1 MSTKVAAITMIKDE
15 CDIIELFVRIN
26 SRCVDHIYVIDHDS
40 KDGTQEILLRLKAQG
55 FPLTIYKHESS
66 DFQQAIMLTTLCR
79 QVAATNDYDY
89 IVPLDA
95 DEFIHTPNGQ
105 DFRQALDEQ
114 VPKDGCG
121 LMAWVTYVPTG
132 GDYYGSKAPLYDVFR
147 KRAKEPEQF
156 YKVVIPNEP
165 GKTCIIAEGS
175 HFISVNNQWLQG
187 PVITPVLQHVP
198 VRSVDQITAKS
209 LIGARRLSIKV
220 GRSKTQ
226 TAHWDHMAEKI
237 RAANYRLP
245 HSEMLAMAFLYAGD
259 LSQDCDHSA
268 IDETAPRVGNP
279 DDQILFADLS
289 RINILMK
296 FDQFAASLCGE
307 IRATRGIKNE
317 EA

>member
-26 SRCVDHIYVIDHDS
+26 SRSLDHIFVIDHDS

-79 QVAATNDYDY
+79 QVAATNEYDY

-95 DEFIHTPNGQ
+95 DEFIYTPGGIS
-105 DFRQALDEQ
+105 FAQALDEQ

-121 LMAWVTYVPTG
+121 LMAWITYVPTG
-132 GDYYGSKAPLYDVFR
+132 GDYYGSKAPLYEVFR
-147 KRAKEPEQF
+147 KRSKEPEQF
-156 YKVVIPNEP
+156 YKVIIPNEP
-165 GKTCIIAEGS
+165 GKSCIIAEGN
-175 HFISVNNQWLQG
+175 HFISVNGQWLQG
-187 PVITPVLQHVP
+187 PVITPLLQHVP
-198 VRSVDQITAKS
+198 VRSVEQITAKA

-226 TAHWDHMAEKI
+226 TAHWDHMADKI
-237 RAANYRLP
+237 RAADYRLA
-245 HSEMLAMAFLYAGD
+245 HSDMLAMAFLYAGD
-259 LSQDCDHSA
+259 LSQDHDSTAVDESA
-268 IDETAPRVGNP
+268 PHVGNP

-289 RINILMK
+289 RINLIKK
-296 FDQFAASLCGE
+296 FDQFAANLCAE
-307 IRATRGIKNE
+307 IRATRGIQDD
-317 EA
+317 AA